1 MEREYAFIDE
11 YGNFGWDLEN
21 PSVATHYIITAIIVK
36 EYDNYKKQKIA

>member
-21 PSVATHYIITAIIVK
+21 PSVTTHYIITAIIVK
-36 EYDNYKKQKIA
+36 EYDNYKKQKK